1 MKRAVIADTGPL
13 FAAVDRNDA
22 HHQRAVEEIQ
32 RLSREKIDVIIPYP
46 TLMEAY
52 SLVLYRLGGKAAF
65 TWLNDIEHA
74 TLLNPTP
81 EDFRQAYLRAHGLPD
96 QMITLF
102 EATLA
107 ALSKR
112 LNVPVWTY
120 DHHFDLMRV
129 PVWR

>member
-13 FAAVDRNDA
+13 FAAADPDDA
-22 HHQRAVEEIQ
+22 HHQRAVREIEK
-32 RLSREKIDVIIPYP
+32 LDRERMEVVIPYP

-52 SLVLYRLGGKAAF
+52 TLVLYRLGARTAF
-65 TWLNDIEHA
+65 VWLSEMEDA

-81 EDFRQAYLRAHGLPD
+81 EDFRQAFLRAPGLPD
-96 QMITLF
+96 QKITLF
-102 EATLA
+102 DTTLA

-120 DHHFDLMRV
+120 DHHFDLLRV
-129 PVWR
+129 PIWR